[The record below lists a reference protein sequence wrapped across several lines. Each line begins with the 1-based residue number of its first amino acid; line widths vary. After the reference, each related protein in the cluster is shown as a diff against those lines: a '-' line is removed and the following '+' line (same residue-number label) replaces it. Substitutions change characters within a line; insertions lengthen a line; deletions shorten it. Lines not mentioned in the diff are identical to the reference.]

1 MNKNK
6 NIDDLFREHLKD
18 FEKKPEDDI
27 WQAIESRLSEKKKR
41 KPVFIWYNVA
51 GLAALFLLLISI
63 GINVYK
69 NDDKQLREIVI
80 QPNKNNI
87 NLKNNKNITLQ
98 SVEKRNTIN
107 NKEQT
112 NDNTKK
118 LTTKNNFNNSLKNQL
133 VITPKQ
139 VINQKFASTE
149 KKIKPLKKQKN
160 SPINDVEHIIN
171 NDITIVDEKHK
182 KNKVEVFEKEQL
194 NIGVL
199 ALKEDSEKINIETIL
214 TDKEEENTK
223 EKQTKI
229 KKLSIGSSFSPI
241 YYSSLTNGSSIDK
254 NIASNSTSSEYSSSY
269 GVKIEYKVSNKWSIQ
284 TGIHNLN
291 LNHTTNNVV
300 ATIFEPIAGS
310 DPFSNIQS
318 VSNKLVILTPINN
331 SASLISI
338 QDDINLEDSNKILT
352 ANGKLT
358 QNVGYIEIPLEV
370 KYTLIE
376 KKVDVQIS
384 GGFSTLLLNK
394 NELVLDNNTN
404 SFLLGKATN
413 INNTSFSANLGV
425 DFKYDISK
433 KLFINL
439 SPNFKYQI
447 NTFSDND
454 GGFSPYQIGINT
466 GLNFKF

>member
-41 KPVFIWYNVA
+41 KPVFIWYNIA

-133 VITPKQ
+133 VVTHKQ

-149 KKIKPLKKQKN
+149 KKIKSLKNQEYIA
-160 SPINDVEHIIN
+160 INDVEHIIN
-171 NDITIVDEKHK
+171 NDIVIIDDKHK
-182 KNKVEVFEKEQL
+182 KNEVEVFEKEQL

-241 YYSSLTNGSSIDK
+241 YYSSLTKGSSIDE
-254 NIASNSTSSEYSSSY
+254 NIASNSTSNEYSSSY

-284 TGIHNLN
+284 TGIHNVN

-376 KKVDVQIS
+376 KKIDVQIS